1 VTDRTPPRITGRT
14 REQECRQRQ
23 RNTCVMRTPR
33 LALLSAVAVA
43 AGLMALPATAA
54 ASPTVTNACI
64 NSVPDKDSTT
74 PQKICYTLFQPV
86 GADAKHTVPLV
97 FHSHGW
103 GGSRTTD
110 AASFSKFLTNGYGVL
125 SFDQRGFGEDGGK
138 ARIENIAYEG
148 KDVEALV
155 DLVSKLKWVTQDA
168 KGDPRIGAIGGSYGG
183 GYQFVGAYRELMD
196 KKKPIFDALAPEI
209 TWWDLKQSLAPSEV
223 VRNEWVSLLTAAGA
237 QALPNE
243 ALEGTAIGAATGMWP
258 KGQVPGTPDLDAFFL
273 KNGPAWNVSQGRTL
287 DIPVLFGQGI
297 TDTLFPLHQGLQNFA
312 KAITPSA
319 REKSIFVGYNGGHVL
334 PNAFPQAVAP
344 SDDPCSK
351 QLSGGSFEDLTIKF
365 FDHAL
370 KGKPTTLTGYGQY
383 HLATANS
390 TCTTVDSVT
399 ANKSFPVGTVAT
411 TQAASPPLAFEAAK
425 GPIRIA
431 GTPYLEGTMYAA
443 GVNNRAFYALGVGT
457 SPADAKVVQ
466 GNVLPIN
473 ELLPVAGE
481 KRSIELPSVA
491 IDVPAGQSLFV
502 MAMATNDM
510 FLGFGNRTPGAV
522 VLQDA
527 VVRLPVVR

>member
-1 VTDRTPPRITGRT
+1 
-14 REQECRQRQ
+14 
-23 RNTCVMRTPR
+23 MRTPS
-33 LALLSAVAVA
+33 LALLSGAALVAGLLAVPALSANA
-43 AGLMALPATAA
+43 AGKT
-54 ASPTVTNACI
+54 TTTNACI
-64 NSVPDKDSTT
+64 TSVPDKDSTT
-74 PQKICYTLFQPV
+74 PQKICYTLFQPA
-86 GADAKHTVPLV
+86 GADARHRVPMVL
-97 FHSHGW
+97 HSHGW
-103 GGSRTTD
+103 GGSRTKD
-110 AASFSKFLTNGYGVL
+110 AASFTKFLTAGYGVL

-138 ARIENIAYEG
+138 ARIENIDYEG
-148 KDVEALV
+148 KDVEKLV
-155 DLVSKLKWVTQDA
+155 DLVSTLPWVQQDA

-183 GYQFVGAYRELMD
+183 GYQFVGAFRELLD
-196 KKKPIFDALAPEI
+196 KRKAVFDALAPEI
-209 TWWDLKQSLAPSEV
+209 TWWDLKQSLAPQEA
-223 VRNEWVSLLTAAGA
+223 VRTEWVSLLSAAGA
-237 QALPNE
+237 AALPNE
-243 ALEGTAIGAATGMWP
+243 ALEGTAVGAATGFWP
-258 KGQVPGTPDLDAFFL
+258 KGQAPGVPDLDAFFL

-312 KAITPSA
+312 KALTPAA
-319 REKSIFVGYNGGHVL
+319 RAKSIFVGYNGGHVL
-334 PNAFPQAVAP
+334 PNVFPQAVAP

-351 QLSGGSFEDLTIKF
+351 QLAGGSFEDLTIRF

-370 KGKPTTLTGYGQY
+370 KGKPTRLDGYGQY

-390 TCTTVDSVT
+390 TCTTVSSVA
-399 ANKSFPVGTVAT
+399 ANKAFPVGTVAT
-411 TQAASPPLAFEAAK
+411 TETAGPPLAFEAVK

-431 GTPYLEGTMYAA
+431 GTPYLDGTMYAG

-466 GNVLPIN
+466 GNVLPVN

-481 KRSIELPSVA
+481 RRSIELPSVA

-510 FLGFGNRTPGAV
+510 FVTMGSRTPGAI

-527 VVRLPVVR
+527 SVRLPVVR